1 MSTRLILLL
10 VIIAGMMF
18 GAASL
23 LKTDSNSKGKPAE
36 VQLPLNN
43 MVGKPA
49 PDFSLQTQKGETF
62 KLSEMRGK
70 KTVLFFNEGIMC
82 YPACWN
88 QMAALGTDKQ
98 LNNSGVISASIVVD
112 APQHWKKAFQQ
123 MPDLAKGTV
132 LFDTD
137 KTVSEQYGMLSLESS
152 MHRGSMPG
160 HTYLIIDQNG
170 VVRYTLDDPKMAI
183 QNQILVSELQKI

>member
-1 MSTRLILLL
+1 MSKKLILIL
-10 VIIAGMMF
+10 VVIGLVMF

-23 LKTDSNSKGKPAE
+23 VKSGSGTKEGPAKG
-36 VQLPLNN
+36 QQPLGS

-49 PDFSLQTQKGETF
+49 PDFSLQNQRGETF
-62 KLSEMRGK
+62 KLSDMRGK

-88 QMAALGTDKQ
+88 QMAALSTDGQ
-98 LNNSGVISASIVVD
+98 LNNSEVLSASIVVD
-112 APQHWKKAFQQ
+112 PVEHWGKAFQQ

-137 KTVSEQYGMLSLESS
+137 KLVSEQYGMLSLESS

-160 HTYLIIDQNG
+160 HTYLVIDQDG
-170 VVRYTLDDPKMAI
+170 VVRYVLDDPKMAI
-183 QNQILVSELQKI
+183 QNKILVAELQKI

>member
-1 MSTRLILLL
+1 MSKKLILTLA
-10 VIIAGMMF
+10 VIVVVMF

-23 LKTDSNSKGKPAE
+23 VKSDSKEEPAARN
-36 VQLPLNN
+36 QLSLNG
-43 MVGKPA
+43 MLDKPA
-49 PDFSLQTQKGETF
+49 PDFSLQNQKGQTF

-70 KTVLFFNEGIMC
+70 KMVLFFNEGIMC

-98 LNNSGVISASIVVD
+98 LNNSDVLSASIVVD
-112 APQHWKKAFQQ
+112 PPQHWGKAFQQ

-152 MHRGSMPG
+152 MHKGSMPG
-160 HTYLIIDQNG
+160 HTYLIIDQEG
-170 VVRYTLDDPKMAI
+170 VIRYTLDDPKMAI
-183 QNQILVSELQKI
+183 QNQALRDELAKI

>member
-1 MSTRLILLL
+1 MSKKLVLLL
-10 VIIAGMMF
+10 VIIAVLMF

-23 LKTDSNSKGKPAE
+23 VKTGSKESPIKK
-36 VQLPLNN
+36 QQPLGS

-49 PDFSLQTQKGETF
+49 PDFSLQDQTGKNF

-88 QMAALGTDKQ
+88 QMAALGTDVQ
-98 LNNSGVISASIVVD
+98 LNNSSVLSASIVVD
-112 APQHWKKAFQQ
+112 APQHWGKAFRQ
-123 MPDLAKGTV
+123 MPDLAKGIV

-137 KTVSEQYGMLSLESS
+137 KAVSEQYGMLSLESS

-160 HTYLIIDQNG
+160 HTYLIIDQQG
-170 VVRYTLDDPKMAI
+170 VVRYTLDDPKMSI
-183 QNQILVSELQKI
+183 QNKTLVSELQKI